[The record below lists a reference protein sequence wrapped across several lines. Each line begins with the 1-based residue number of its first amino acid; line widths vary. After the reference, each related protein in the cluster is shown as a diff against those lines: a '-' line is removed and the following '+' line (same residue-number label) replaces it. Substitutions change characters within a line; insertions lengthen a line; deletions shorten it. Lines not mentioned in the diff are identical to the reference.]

1 MTPKSDSHAVADA
14 RASAITAGETFR
26 RAAVPAIAAVLRA
39 RLERLVASEPEWHE
53 ALSDEV
59 RAAFDDA
66 TERAIGQGAAQVE
79 ARLTED
85 VWLDPLVAPGVR
97 RSPGSSWEGDLPE
110 WLISVLRALTPRRNE
125 ERLGELDDVGNRVWI
140 ALLAAAKPLDPV
152 LEEFGLAPSEM
163 PDLGGGNF
171 GLAPRNAQELDTA
184 GREVRSSWNAYRAA
198 YERYDVLT
206 RFERRGSRSR

>member
-1 MTPKSDSHAVADA
+1 
-14 RASAITAGETFR
+14 
-26 RAAVPAIAAVLRA
+26 VPAIAAVLLA
-39 RLERLVASEPEWHE
+39 RLERLVASEPEWHA

-66 TERAIGQGAAQVE
+66 TERAIGQGAAEVE

-97 RSPGSSWEGDLPE
+97 RSPGFSWEGDLPE
-110 WLISVLRALTPRRNE
+110 WLISILRALTPRRSE

-152 LEEFGLAPSEM
+152 LEEFGLAPSEI

-184 GREVRSSWNAYRAA
+184 GRHVRSSWNAYRAA
-198 YERYDVLT
+198 YERYHVLT
-206 RFERRGSRSR
+206 RFERRCSRSR

>member
-1 MTPKSDSHAVADA
+1 MTRKADPQAVTDA

-39 RLERLVASEPEWHE
+39 RLDRLVASEPEWHA

-66 TERAIGQGAAQVE
+66 TERAIGRGTAEVE

-110 WLISVLRALTPRRNE
+110 WVISVLRALTPRRNE

-140 ALLAAAKPLDPV
+140 AFLAAAKPLDPV
-152 LEEFGLAPSEM
+152 LEEFGLAPSEI
-163 PDLGGGNF
+163 PNLGGGNF
-171 GLAPRNAQELDTA
+171 GLAPRNAQELDIA
-184 GREVRSSWNAYRAA
+184 GGDVRSSWNAYRAA
-198 YERYDVLT
+198 YERYHVLT
-206 RFERRGSRSR
+206 HFERRGSRSR

>member
-1 MTPKSDSHAVADA
+1 MTPKSDPHAVADA

-39 RLERLVASEPEWHE
+39 RLERLVASDPEWHA

-66 TERAIGQGAAQVE
+66 TERAIGQGAAEVE

-152 LEEFGLAPSEM
+152 LEEFGLAPSEI
-163 PDLGGGNF
+163 PNLGGGNF

-184 GREVRSSWNAYRAA
+184 GRDVRSSWSAYRAA
-198 YERYDVLT
+198 YERYHVLT
-206 RFERRGSRSR
+206 HFERRGSRSR